1 MSDLDFSLC
10 ALDDLQLIARTL
22 DRDLAAAHE
31 LMRRYNSALREAAR
45 DANARLSD
53 ADIEAAMGEL
63 WRSLMADDMR
73 PLRAFTPAGGARF
86 LSWLTIR
93 LARLVWLPADE
104 EISSA
109 TLMRVEEV
117 AERWGIDRKTIYSMI
132 SRGQLSARRC
142 GRLVRIPRNVVESFE
157 LQASA
162 SPARSV
168 PCR

>member
-22 DRDLAAAHE
+22 DHDAAASRE

-45 DANARLSD
+45 DANARISD
-53 ADIEAAMGEL
+53 SDIETAIAEL
-63 WRSLMADDMR
+63 WRSLMADEMR
-73 PLRAFTPAGGARF
+73 ALRAFTPVRGARI

-93 LARLVWLPADE
+93 LARLVWSSADE

-109 TLMRVEEV
+109 TLMKVEEV
-117 AERWGIDRKTIYSMI
+117 AQRWGVDRKTIYSMI

-157 LQASA
+157 LQASV
-162 SPARSV
+162 SPARSA